1 MRGGAEVREGAAGG
15 GAAGEGAARD
25 AVEVAA
31 VQVPHIL
38 YTLFSDTPAS
48 GYLAKKGSEKA
59 NMAEGAVEPVASK
72 ILSLVEREAP
82 LLGGVRHEFGEIMR
96 ELESMRSLLR
106 DAHRRRHNKEGVQIH
121 GESSLFIEDDDLVGI
136 EKENDLLLGRL
147 RDEQSERTVIS
158 VVGMGGS
165 GKTTL
170 VAKAYKSPVV
180 KRHFATCA
188 WITVS
193 QTYAIEDLF
202 RRMIRELLGP
212 NKDLSS
218 MDYRE
223 LVETLVNFLQLKRYV
238 IVLDDVWDIN
248 LWREVNFGLPNG
260 SKGSRIMLTTRKE
273 DIASFAFGV
282 GSHVHYLQPL
292 GQTEAW
298 GLFCK
303 RALSSDPNR
312 LCPPELESLARDLVG
327 KCEGLPLANYG
338 YRRPHVY
345 QR

>member
-1 MRGGAEVREGAAGG
+1 ML
-15 GAAGEGAARD
+15 
-25 AVEVAA
+25 
-31 VQVPHIL
+31 PHIL
-38 YTLFSDTPAS
+38 YTLFWDNPAS
-48 GYLAKKGSEKA
+48 AYLAKKGSEKA
-59 NMAEGAVEPVASK
+59 NMAEGAVEQVVGK
-72 ILSLVEREAP
+72 ILSLLEREAS
-82 LLGGVRHEFGEIMR
+82 LLGVQHEFGEIMC

-106 DAHRRRHNKEGVQIH
+106 DAHRRRHNNEGVNEWVAQVRDVAYDLEDITDEFMYHMDSRPKRVGFRSYILETIH
-121 GESSLFIEDDDLVGI
+121 LPKHIR
-136 EKENDLLLGRL
+136 ENDLLLGWL

-158 VVGMGGS
+158 GRNGGGGGS
-165 GKTTL
+165 GKTTI
-170 VAKAYKSPVV
+170 VAKAYKSQIV
-180 KRHFATCA
+180 KRHFDTCA

-193 QTYAIEDLF
+193 QTYVIVHLF
-202 RRMIRELLGP
+202 RRMIRELFEP

-223 LVETLVNFLQLKRYV
+223 LVETLVNFLQQKRFV

-260 SKGSRIMLTTRKE
+260 SNGSRIMLTTRKE

-303 RALSSDPNR
+303 RAFSRDPKR